1 MQMLSISKSVFVA
14 AGTIVVGLSMAS
26 PASAVTQDIW
36 YLNAPG
42 DSCQLSL
49 PTIDTVVR
57 PRANG
62 YRNEGTAAKFV
73 ICGYGGTRY
82 LQSLVANVQASS
94 LDGASH
100 SMSCTFTSGTGA
112 GSGLTYVTKTLTV
125 PASGADYVYVTA
137 EDFGGAANSTFSN
150 YELSVTCNLPPNV
163 AIVHLE
169 NKQRVDVGA

>member
-1 MQMLSISKSVFVA
+1 MLSIPKSILVA
-14 AGTIVVGLSMAS
+14 AGTLAIGLGATPS
-26 PASAVTQDIW
+26 ASAATQDVW
-36 YLNAPG
+36 FLNAPG

-94 LDGASH
+94 LDGAAH
-100 SMSCTFTSGTGA
+100 SMSCTFTAGTGA
-112 GSGLTYVTKTLTV
+112 GSGLVYVTKTLAV
-125 PASGADYVYVTA
+125 PATGVAYVYVTA
-137 EDFGGAANSTFSN
+137 EDFRRAVKSTFTN
-150 YELSVTCNLPPNV
+150 
-163 AIVHLE
+163 
-169 NKQRVDVGA
+169 

>member
-1 MQMLSISKSVFVA
+1 MLSISKSIFVA
-14 AGTIVVGLSMAS
+14 AGTLVLGLAMA
-26 PASAVTQDIW
+26 PTAKAVTQDVW

-82 LQSLVANVQASS
+82 LQSLIANVQASS
-94 LDGASH
+94 LDGVAH
-100 SMSCTFTSGTGA
+100 SMSCTFTAGTTA
-112 GSGLTYVTKTLTV
+112 GSGLVFVTKTLAV
-125 PASGADYVYVTA
+125 PATGADYVYVTA
-137 EDFGGAANSTFSN
+137 EDFGGAENDTFSN

-169 NKQRVDVGA
+169 NKQRVDVGT